1 MTCRLYDIDVYM
13 ITHVYKLLSS
23 LPISIYIHHLPMHVH
38 PIPTVTIRLRDDTT
52 FCGFLWLSVAPCT
65 ACNSENCPPQPRASW
80 PSTFQILSVANW
92 IFQNRESG
100 NDVSRIISSP
110 QNGFR
115 RRRFNGRVLRLS
127 MWKSRHKIWEYTLAL
142 LNCVILHGYVGIFY
156 LIWSRGM
163 LDSISIEVK
172 HAKLRSFSF
181 SSPLTELIS
190 QLKLN
195 RRWNLVEPSG

>member
-1 MTCRLYDIDVYM
+1 M

-23 LPISIYIHHLPMHVH
+23 LPISIYIHRLPMHVH

-80 PSTFQILSVANW
+80 PSTFQILSAANW
-92 IFQNRESG
+92 IFQNRESEH
-100 NDVSRIISSP
+100 DVSSRIILS

-115 RRRFNGRVLRLS
+115 CRQFNGGVLR
-127 MWKSRHKIWEYTLAL
+127 MWKSRHKIWDTLAL
-142 LNCVILHGYVGIFY
+142 HCVILRYVGIF
-156 LIWSRGM
+156 RG
-163 LDSISIEVK
+163 ETC
-172 HAKLRSFSF
+172 KLRSFSF

-195 RRWNLVEPSG
+195 WRWNLVEPSG